1 MELASMLADEFFSDH
16 PDCVCPVLAEFLRTY
31 NDEVRDRLR
40 QDLYGFAAL
49 SVGTNKGRSA
59 ETMRTGMC
67 LRWWAANDPWGAR
80 RRSWL
85 WKLGLNT
92 RYRRQRIAE
101 GAARWAAESPDRHP
115 WAMELAT
122 ELAQAFGAGVETPKP
137 VMTAVIADNG
147 GIQQGYKSPQTQGP
161 PSAPAG
167 LELSRS

>member
-1 MELASMLADEFFSDH
+1 
-16 PDCVCPVLAEFLRTY
+16 VLAEFLRTY

-40 QDLYGFAAL
+40 QDLYEFASM

-59 ETMRTGMC
+59 ETARTGMC
-67 LRWWAANDPWGAR
+67 LRCWAANDPWGAR
-80 RRSWL
+80 RRSWM

-122 ELAQAFGAGVETPKP
+122 ELARAFGSRVETPKLCG
-137 VMTAVIADNG
+137 AASIAENG
-147 GIQQGYKSPQTQGP
+147 GTHDGYESPQTQGS
-161 PSAPAG
+161 PSAPSG

>member
-40 QDLYGFAAL
+40 QDLYEFASM

-59 ETMRTGMC
+59 ETARTGMC
-67 LRWWAANDPWGAR
+67 LRWWSANDPWGAR

-101 GAARWAAESPDRHP
+101 GAARWAAESHDRHP
-115 WAMELAT
+115 SAMELAT
-122 ELAQAFGAGVETPKP
+122 ELAQAFGPCAGTPKVGMP
-137 VMTAVIADNG
+137 AEIAENG
-147 GIQQGYKSPQTQGP
+147 GAHHGYESPQTQGP
-161 PSAPAG
+161 PSVPVAP
-167 LELSRS
+167 ELSRS